1 MWEEQEESSR
11 WGWAVVLAGLGG
23 HRARGLEPAS
33 PASEGLGCSPDCRHQ
48 RWLRAAL
55 GFSALARL
63 VPGAE
68 TRGPPGEP
76 GPCRAWPVL
85 TVAAARPRSRGDP
98 RHQARLSTLEI

>member
-1 MWEEQEESSR
+1 MWEEQGESSH

-33 PASEGLGCSPDCRHQ
+33 PASEGLGCSPDCRHR

-68 TRGPPGEP
+68 TQGPP
-76 GPCRAWPVL
+76 AWQVL

-98 RHQARLSTLEI
+98 RPQARLSTLEI